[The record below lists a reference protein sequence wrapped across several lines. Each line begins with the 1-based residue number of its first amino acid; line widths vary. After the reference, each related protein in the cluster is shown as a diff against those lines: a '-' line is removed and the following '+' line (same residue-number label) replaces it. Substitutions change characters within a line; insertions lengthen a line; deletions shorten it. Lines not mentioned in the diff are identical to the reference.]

1 MSALKAITQRYFA
14 EIEKSAQNAIDS
26 VPLEEIGLTIMLK
39 YAMGWVD
46 EHNQPYP
53 HLTGKRL
60 RPILLLMCH
69 EASGG
74 QWEDAL
80 PAAVAVELLHNFS
93 LIHDDI
99 QDKSPQRHN
108 RPTVWTI
115 WGIANA
121 INAGDAMFT
130 HAYQALSSLSNN
142 FSSEKVLSVWRR
154 FNETNLELTRG
165 QHLDMQFET
174 RNDVTVEEYLSM
186 IQGKSAAL
194 LSACSAMGANLAT
207 TDPDVIQNFADFGL
221 NLGLA
226 FQIRDDILGIWG
238 DPEITGKSA
247 ATDILSKK
255 KSLPILY
262 GLQESEDFT
271 AIFAQETI
279 AQSDVQPSIDA
290 LDAIG
295 AREYTQK
302 QEQRYYQT
310 AMEALD
316 SANPNPAGRENL
328 TTLIDFLFQRN
339 Y

>member
-1 MSALKAITQRYFA
+1 MSTLKAITQHYFA
-14 EIEKSAQNAIDS
+14 EIEESAQLAIDS
-26 VPLEEIGLTIMLK
+26 VPLEEIGLAIMLK

-74 QWEDAL
+74 EWQEAL

-130 HAYQALSSLSNN
+130 HAYQALSTLSNN
-142 FSSEKVLSVWRR
+142 FSSEKVLSVWQR

-174 RNDVTVEEYLSM
+174 RNDVTVDEYLSM

-194 LSACSAMGANLAT
+194 LSACAAMGANLAT
-207 TDPDVIQNFADFGL
+207 TDSDIVQSYAEFGL

-238 DPEITGKSA
+238 DPEVTGKSA

-262 GLQESEDFT
+262 GLQVSADFREM
-271 AIFAQETI
+271 FAQDTI
-279 AQSDVQPSIDA
+279 EQSDVQPSIEA
-290 LDAIG
+290 LNAIE
-295 AREYTQK
+295 ARAYTQQ
-302 QEQRYYQT
+302 QEQRYYHT
-310 AMEALD
+310 AMEALN
-316 SANPNPAGRENL
+316 STQPNSVGRENL
-328 TTLIDFLFQRN
+328 TQLIDFLFQRN